1 MAPER
6 NVFRPLSSLGK
17 PSQGS
22 RKASYFRADRY
33 IHAAPLLER
42 AASYSTMA
50 NGLVKELQ
58 ELKPRDA
65 AALPARDV
73 RYRKAPLRGVLI
85 RYEALRRLTRVLV
98 LGALDIAGIFGA
110 IWTALELKAV
120 INHKSDVVLSFH
132 ETQDVAPLA
141 ILVTLLLFAR
151 SGLYSDRAVRP
162 GFTRIVASLVEVT
175 FIILVYAIVEGGH
188 FSSYYIFYGSLFFAL
203 AYISTFRWMFDR
215 LSGAA
220 LRAAGYRRRAVIV
233 GKGEQ
238 IDAVAHA
245 LGGGSDPPLD
255 PVGFVSLTPRPENG
269 LRNLGSL
276 DNLEDIFPEIDEVL
290 LADPDFP
297 QDQAVDLVDRCHRH
311 GVRVRVAPST
321 MEILMD
327 RVEFIPGQTVPLFEL
342 KPPVFEGLDFVLK
355 RGFDMAVSALLV
367 LFLSPVL
374 VAAALAVRLGSKG
387 PVLYRSMRPGIG
399 GVPFACFKFRTMSE
413 DADTHQEKLESVNE
427 KDGALFKMRNDPRVT
442 SVGRFLRRWSIDELP
457 QLFNVL
463 RGEMSLVGPRPLPE
477 RDYQQLEDWHRKRY
491 LVLPGMTGLWQVS
504 GRSELD
510 FDELVRLDFLY
521 LERWS
526 VFLDLSILLKTI
538 PAVVRAKGAW

>member
-1 MAPER
+1 MP
-6 NVFRPLSSLGK
+6 
-17 PSQGS
+17 
-22 RKASYFRADRY
+22 
-33 IHAAPLLER
+33 
-42 AASYSTMA
+42 
-50 NGLVKELQ
+50 NGLVKDLQ
-58 ELKPRDA
+58 ELKPRNA
-65 AALPARDV
+65 ASLPARDIRARKTPV
-73 RYRKAPLRGVLI
+73 RSALI
-85 RYEALRRLTRVLV
+85 RYEAMRRLTRVVILT
-98 LGALDIAGIFGA
+98 ALDIAGVFGA
-110 IWTALELKAV
+110 IWTAFELRALA
-120 INHKSDVVLSFH
+120 HGTSDLNLSFH
-132 ETQDVAPLA
+132 QTKDVAPLA

-162 GFTRIVASLVEVT
+162 GFTRVVASLVQVT
-175 FIILVYAIVEGGH
+175 FIVLAYAVVQGQQ

-203 AYISTFRWMFDR
+203 VYVSVLRWMFDR
-215 LSGAA
+215 ASGAA

-233 GKGEQ
+233 GKGDQ

-269 LRNLGSL
+269 LRDLGTL
-276 DNLEDIFPEIDEVL
+276 DRLEDYFDQIDEVL
-290 LADPDFP
+290 IADPDFP
-297 QDQAVDLVDRCHRH
+297 QEQAVDLVDRCHRH

-342 KPPVFEGLDFVLK
+342 KPPVFEGIDFVLK
-355 RGFDMAVSALLV
+355 RGFDIVVAALLV

-374 VAAALAVRLGSKG
+374 LAAAIAVRLGSRG
-387 PVLYRSMRPGIG
+387 PVIYRSMRPGIG
-399 GVPFACFKFRTMSE
+399 GLPFSCFKFRTMYE
-413 DADTHQEKLESVNE
+413 DADARQDTLEASNE
-427 KDGALFKMRNDPRVT
+427 KAGAIFKMRNDPRVT
-442 SVGRFLRRWSIDELP
+442 PIGRFLRRWSIDELP

-477 RDYQQLEDWHRKRY
+477 RDYERLEDWHRKRY

-538 PAVVRAKGAW
+538 PAVVRARGAW